1 MVLCIWGFGT
11 IEMFDFIKKLDFSNV
26 EIYLKGFFREKTA
39 VLYVTNGK
47 YFRKR
52 HCYDVRVIEY
62 AFSIRGEED
71 RDEKN

>member
-1 MVLCIWGFGT
+1 MLT
-11 IEMFDFIKKLDFSNV
+11 PSNV

>member
-1 MVLCIWGFGT
+1 MLT
-11 IEMFDFIKKLDFSNV
+11 PSNV

-39 VLYVTNGK
+39 VLCVTNGK